1 MKHKYTLAYDDI
13 YLSPLTSETSEN
25 YRRLRNH
32 PDIRQWFRYKDDIS
46 EAQQRRWF
54 EKYIKDPCDAMFAIF
69 SSESN
74 EFIGANAIYNI
85 DGNGL
90 AEYGRII
97 IDPELRGRGFGYKAT
112 CAAILIARDQMNLQ
126 QLVLEVYDAN
136 QRAISIYRKC
146 GFIETGMV
154 CDTCGIPMK
163 VMKIEL

>member
-1 MKHKYTLAYDDI
+1 MKHKYGLAYGDI
-13 YLSPLTSETSEN
+13 YLSPLTCETSEK
-25 YRRLRNH
+25 YRILRNH
-32 PDIRQWFRYKDDIS
+32 PSIRKWFRYRNEIS
-46 EAQQRRWF
+46 KEQQNHWF
-54 EKYIKDPCDAMFAIF
+54 NNYINDPSDVMFAIF
-69 SSESN
+69 NKSN

>member
-1 MKHKYTLAYDDI
+1 MKHNYTIAFDDI
-13 YLSPLTSETSEN
+13 YLSPLTCETSEN

-46 EAQQRRWF
+46 EAQQKRWF
-54 EKYIKDPCDAMFAIF
+54 EKYINAPCDVMFAIF
-69 SSESN
+69 SSESHD
-74 EFIGANAIYNI
+74 FIGANALYNI
-85 DGNGL
+85 NGKGR